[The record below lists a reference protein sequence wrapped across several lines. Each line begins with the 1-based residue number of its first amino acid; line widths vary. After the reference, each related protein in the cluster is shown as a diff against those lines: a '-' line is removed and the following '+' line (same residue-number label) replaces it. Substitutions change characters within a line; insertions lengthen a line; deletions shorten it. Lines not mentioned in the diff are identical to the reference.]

1 LKATEAHKKY
11 VGDLSSLMDAS
22 GKEMSNF
29 VMKIFKTALK
39 SANNSAAFVLSIK
52 QIKPKLQR
60 AMNKKAMTLANK
72 SFELGKGFAGEK
84 KKK

>member
-1 LKATEAHKKY
+1 MKATEQHKKY
-11 VGDLSSLMDAS
+11 VNDLNSLMDTS
-22 GKEMSNF
+22 GKEMSNS

-60 AMNKKAMTLANK
+60 AMNKKAMETVNK
-72 SFELGKGFAGEK
+72 SFELGKSFAQEK